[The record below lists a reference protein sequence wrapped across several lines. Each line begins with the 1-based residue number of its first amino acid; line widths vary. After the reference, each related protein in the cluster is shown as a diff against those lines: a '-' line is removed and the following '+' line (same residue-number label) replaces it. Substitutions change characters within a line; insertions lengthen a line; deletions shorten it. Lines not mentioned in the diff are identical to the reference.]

1 VGPVGHHAPSDGG
14 LSVLDA
20 LLAALSGGLAAGP
33 LLALAAAAG
42 WGVASMLLSPCHLV
56 SIPLIIGFIGS
67 HDDVSV
73 RRAAGTAF
81 MFAAGILLTI
91 AAIGVATALLGRALG
106 DMGGVVNYVVAIVFF
121 AVGLHL
127 LGVLELPAASAA
139 RYTGS
144 RRGPLAALM
153 LGLVFGVALGPCTF
167 AFLAPVVGAGLAVGV
182 ERPAL
187 AAGLTLAF
195 GVGHCAVIVAAGSS
209 YGWVQGLLDW
219 KGGDRALVIARR
231 ATGVLVLLGG
241 LYLIHTA

>member
-1 VGPVGHHAPSDGG
+1 MGCDAAPDGG
-14 LSVLDA
+14 LTVLEA
-20 LLAALSGGLAAGP
+20 LLSSLSGGLAAGP

-56 SIPLIIGFIGS
+56 SIPLIVGFIGS
-67 HDDVSV
+67 HDQVTA

-91 AAIGVATALLGRALG
+91 AALGVVTALLGRALG
-106 DMGGVVNYVVAIVFF
+106 NAGGWVYYLVALVFF

-139 RYTGS
+139 RFTGS
-144 RRGPLAALM
+144 RRGPFAALT
-153 LGLVFGVALGPCTF
+153 LGLLFGLALGPCTF
-167 AFLAPVVGAGLAVGV
+167 AFLAPVMGAALAVGA
-182 ERPAL
+182 ERPGL
-187 AAGLTLAF
+187 AIGLTLAF

-219 KGGDRALVIARR
+219 KSGGRALAVARR

-241 LYLIHTA
+241 LYLIHSA